1 MKKAEEL
8 SKKLS
13 YKRKNFWREASA
25 NEKKL
30 TFKFAEGYKAF
41 LDQCKTEREAI
52 EFYANILEKK
62 GFVEIDK
69 ASKSAKV
76 YRLARKKNAAIAVLG
91 KKPVSEGVN
100 IIVSHIDAPRVDLK
114 QNPLYEDGD
123 TKLGMMRTHY
133 YGGKK
138 IWQDSQSIIPGAPR
152 KSRTG
157 QLFIFESGNSWSHPF
172 NVPGVWSFQY
182 QC

>member
-13 YKRKNFWREASA
+13 YQRKNFWREASV
-25 NEKKL
+25 NEKNVV
-30 TFKFAEGYKAF
+30 FKFAEDYKAF
-41 LDQCKTEREAI
+41 LDQCKTERETI
-52 EFYANILEKK
+52 EFYSDILEKK
-62 GFVEIDK
+62 GFAEIDK
-69 ASKSAKV
+69 AGKSTKV

-91 KKPVSEGVN
+91 IQPVSEGVN

-133 YGGKK
+133 
-138 IWQDSQSIIPGAPR
+138 
-152 KSRTG
+152 
-157 QLFIFESGNSWSHPF
+157 
-172 NVPGVWSFQY
+172 
-182 QC
+182 